1 MKSSDSALK
10 SMPSTRKAMELAKRY
25 APLIGKMVAKNNGST
40 FSNGRSCA
48 TVSGLVWTPDEIHP
62 VYTFSD
68 VKEMVECFRCREA
81 K

>member
-1 MKSSDSALK
+1 MRSDIPSLK
-10 SMPSTRKAMELAKRY
+10 VVPSTKKAMELAKRY

-40 FSNGRSCA
+40 FSNGRAYA